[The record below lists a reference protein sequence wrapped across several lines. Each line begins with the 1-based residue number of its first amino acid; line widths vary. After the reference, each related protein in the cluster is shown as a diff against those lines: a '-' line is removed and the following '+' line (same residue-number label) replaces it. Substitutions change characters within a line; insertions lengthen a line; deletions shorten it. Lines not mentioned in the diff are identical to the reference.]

1 VTGTPAPALISSVL
15 LALAGT
21 GLAAC
26 GEDAPSDQEA
36 VRAKLTEFA
45 DATRGR
51 QYARL
56 CDRVLAPRLIAD
68 VERLGGRCPEAM
80 EQALGDVRDPRLTI
94 GRIRV
99 DGNRANA
106 EVRTIAAGQE
116 PSRDIVELVR
126 SKDGWRISSLSGASP
141 PSPAP

>member
-1 VTGTPAPALISSVL
+1 MTGTPAPALISSIVL
-15 LALAGT
+15 AFAGV
-21 GLAAC
+21 GAAAC
-26 GEDAPSDQEA
+26 GEEAPSDQEA

-56 CDRVLAPRLIAD
+56 CDRVLAPRLITD
-68 VERLGGRCPEAM
+68 IERLGRRCPEAM
-80 EQALGDVRDPRLTI
+80 EQALGDVRDPQLTI
-94 GRIRV
+94 GRVRV
-99 DGNRANA
+99 DGDRANA
-106 EVRTIAAGQE
+106 EVRTVAAGQE